1 LIAIDYPN
9 PNKPVSKLW
18 PVVVG
23 TNPNGTTP
31 PNAVMGGT
39 NHMLDY
45 YAKRKGITV
54 EEFQRRDAIV
64 RAEYAACK
72 YKKDDV
78 VYPFNKATYAK
89 KGMVKVIGL
98 YKSYD
103 EYEDTSWEKS
113 DNAYIVTAAY
123 VDTGESLFC
132 TVNFLQIEEPTT

>member
-1 LIAIDYPN
+1 MIIQEYPN
-9 PNKPVSKLW
+9 PNKPVSKFW
-18 PVVVG
+18 PTVV
-23 TNPNGTTP
+23 TNSNP
-31 PNAVMGGT
+31 PGAVMGGS

-45 YAKRKGITV
+45 WAKRKGITV

-72 YKKDDV
+72 YKKNDI
-78 VYPFNKATYAK
+78 VYPFSKSQLEK
-89 KGMVKVIGL
+89 KGMIKVVGI

-103 EYEDTSWEKS
+103 EYEDTTWNSA

-132 TVNFLQIEEPTT
+132 TVNFLQIDEPTK